1 MVAPKLP
8 PDVVDPALY
17 AQLEALP
24 EHLNGEII
32 AGQVIASPRPAVPH
46 TLATSVIGQD
56 VGSAFQRGRGGPG
69 GWWILDEPEL
79 HLGSDVLVPEIGGW
93 RKERVPELPRGAAFT
108 VVPDWVLEVISP
120 TTGGLARIRKMPR
133 YADAGVKHVW
143 LVDPLQQTLEVYR
156 LEGLHL
162 ALVQGFQGAAL
173 ARAEPFD
180 AIELNLADL
189 WLPAEG

>member
-32 AGQVIASPRPAVPH
+32 AGQVIASPRPAGPH
-46 TLATSVIGQD
+46 TLATSVIGPA
-56 VGSAFQRGRGGPG
+56 SAAPSSAAEAGRAAGGFSSSPSCASAPMCSSRSWAAG
-69 GWWILDEPEL
+69 GRSACRSCPAGRLSRSPRTGCWRFSRPRRA
-79 HLGSDVLVPEIGGW
+79 GW
-93 RKERVPELPRGAAFT
+93 TASARCRVTPPRA
-108 VVPDWVLEVISP
+108 
-120 TTGGLARIRKMPR
+120 
-133 YADAGVKHVW
+133 VKHVW

-162 ALVQGFQGAAL
+162 ALVQGFQGATV

-189 WLPAEG
+189 WLPAEA